1 MTKQEKTLTIYEATS
16 KLINKELNFDRDNSK
31 LVIEHYDAFID
42 FSAIY
47 FTCYDNAKKSSTAND
62 TKFKVELEKEL
73 KKQEKEFYQ
82 VVKKCT
88 PNHFTAM
95 RKLGKNPLTAKKVVK
110 DKIAD
115 CTSKKKPIKFASI
128 RGIGNLL
135 NEAPTE
141 KSLEEVVQE
150 FFKSTSKKFDCSN
163 KKIIDTITQVFQADI
178 DAKKIEDQ
186 QVTQLKEQNEI
197 AQDLIKMGLAN
208 NPNEKLDQ
216 MIANA

>member
-1 MTKQEKTLTIYEATS
+1 MTQYIENTL
-16 KLINKELNFDRDNSK
+16 KLINKENNFDKSNSK
-31 LVIEHYDAFID
+31 LVIEHYEDLID

-47 FTCYDNAKKSSTAND
+47 FNCYDKVKKLNLD
-62 TKFKVELEKEL
+62 KGFKAELDKEL
-73 KKQEKEFYQ
+73 KKQSSEFYQ

-88 PNHFTAM
+88 PNHLTAM
-95 RKLGKNPLTAKKVVK
+95 RKLGKNPLSAKKVVK

-115 CTSKKKPIKFASI
+115 CNAKKKPIKFASI
-128 RGIGNLL
+128 RGMGNLF
-135 NEAPTE
+135 NTPPTE
-141 KSLEEVVQE
+141 KTIEEVIQE

-186 QVTQLKEQNEI
+186 QVAQLKEQNEI
-197 AQDLIKMGLAN
+197 GQDLIKMGLAN
-208 NPNEKLDQ
+208 NPNDKLDQ

>member
-1 MTKQEKTLTIYEATS
+1 MTQYIENTL
-16 KLINKELNFDRDNSK
+16 KLINKENNFDKSNSK
-31 LVIEHYDAFID
+31 LVLEHYEDLID

-47 FTCYDNAKKSSTAND
+47 FNCYDKVKKLNLD
-62 TKFKVELEKEL
+62 KGFKAELDKEL
-73 KKQEKEFYQ
+73 KKQSSEFYQ

-88 PNHFTAM
+88 PNHLTAM
-95 RKLGKNPLTAKKVVK
+95 RKLGKNPLSAKKVVK

-115 CTSKKKPIKFASI
+115 CTTKKKPIKFASI
-128 RGIGNLL
+128 RGMGNLF
-135 NEAPTE
+135 NTPPTE
-141 KSLEEVVQE
+141 KTIEEVIQE

-208 NPNEKLDQ
+208 NPNEKLDK
-216 MIANA
+216 ILDCANA

>member
-1 MTKQEKTLTIYEATS
+1 MTQYIENTL
-16 KLINKELNFDRDNSK
+16 KLINKENNFDKSNSK
-31 LVIEHYDAFID
+31 LVIEFYEDLID

-47 FTCYDNAKKSSTAND
+47 FNCYDKVKKLNLD
-62 TKFKVELEKEL
+62 KGFKAELDKEL
-73 KKQEKEFYQ
+73 KKQSSEFYQ

-88 PNHFTAM
+88 PNHLTAM
-95 RKLGKNPLTAKKVVK
+95 RKLGKNPLSAKKVVK

-115 CTSKKKPIKFASI
+115 CTTKKKPIKFASI
-128 RGIGNLL
+128 RGMGNLF
-135 NEAPTE
+135 NTPPTE
-141 KSLEEVVQE
+141 KTIEEVIQE
-150 FFKSTSKKFDCSN
+150 FFKSTSKKYDVSN
-163 KKIIDTITQVFQADI
+163 KKIIDTITQVFQADTN
-178 DAKKIEDQ
+178 AKKIEDQ

>member
-1 MTKQEKTLTIYEATS
+1 MTKQEKTLTIYEATL
-16 KLINKELNFDRDNSK
+16 KLINKENNFDRDNSK
-31 LVIEHYDAFID
+31 LVIQHYDAFID

-47 FTCYDNAKKSSTAND
+47 YGCYKKIKDLNLE
-62 TKFKVELEKEL
+62 KGFKVELDKEL
-73 KKQEKEFYQ
+73 KKQSSEFYQ

-115 CTSKKKPIKFASI
+115 CTTKKKPIKFASI

-141 KSLEEVVQE
+141 KTLQEVIQE
-150 FFKSTSKKFDCSN
+150 FFKSTSKKYDVSN
-163 KKIIDTITQVFQADI
+163 KKIIDTITEVFQAEVDQ
-178 DAKKIEDQ
+178 KKIQDQ
-186 QVTQLKEQNEI
+186 QTQQLKEQNEI
-197 AQDLIKMGLAN
+197 GQDLIKQGILNNAN
-208 NPNEKLDQ
+208 DKLDQ

>member
-1 MTKQEKTLTIYEATS
+1 MTKQEKTLTIYEATL
-16 KLINKELNFDRDNSK
+16 KLINKENNFDRDNSK
-31 LVIEHYDAFID
+31 LVIQHYDAFID

-47 FTCYDNAKKSSTAND
+47 YGCYKKIKDFNLE
-62 TKFKVELEKEL
+62 KGFKVELDKEL
-73 KKQEKEFYQ
+73 KKQSSEFYQ

-115 CTSKKKPIKFASI
+115 CTTKKKPIKFASI

-141 KSLEEVVQE
+141 KTLQEVIQE
-150 FFKSTSKKFDCSN
+150 FFKSTSKKYDVSN
-163 KKIIDTITQVFQADI
+163 KKIIDTITEVFQAEVDQ
-178 DAKKIEDQ
+178 KKIQDQ
-186 QVTQLKEQNEI
+186 QTQQLKEQNEI
-197 AQDLIKMGLAN
+197 GQDLIKQGILNNAN
-208 NPNEKLDQ
+208 DKLDQ

>member
-1 MTKQEKTLTIYEATS
+1 MTKQDKTLTIYEATL
-16 KLINKELNFDRDNSK
+16 KLINKENNFDRDNSK

-47 FTCYDNAKKSSTAND
+47 YGCYKKIKDLNLE
-62 TKFKVELEKEL
+62 KGFKVELNKEL
-73 KKQEKEFYQ
+73 QKQDKEFYQ

-115 CTSKKKPIKFASI
+115 CTTKKKPIKFASI

-141 KSLEEVVQE
+141 KTLQEVIQE

-163 KKIIDTITQVFQADI
+163 KKIIDTITQVFQADT
-178 DAKKIEDQ
+178 DGKKIEDQ
-186 QVTQLKEQNEI
+186 QVAQLKEQNEI
-197 AQDLIKMGLAN
+197 GQDLIKMGLTN
-208 NPNEKLDQ
+208 NPNDKLDQ

>member
-47 FTCYDNAKKSSTAND
+47 YGCYKKIKDLNLE
-62 TKFKVELEKEL
+62 KGFKVELNKEL
-73 KKQEKEFYQ
+73 QKQDKEFYQ

-115 CTSKKKPIKFASI
+115 CTTKRSPL
-128 RGIGNLL
+128 NLL
-135 NEAPTE
+135 QFVE
-141 KSLEEVVQE
+141 LVI
-150 FFKSTSKKFDCSN
+150 C
-163 KKIIDTITQVFQADI
+163 
-178 DAKKIEDQ
+178 
-186 QVTQLKEQNEI
+186 
-197 AQDLIKMGLAN
+197 
-208 NPNEKLDQ
+208 
-216 MIANA
+216 

>member
-1 MTKQEKTLTIYEATS
+1 MTQYIENTL
-16 KLINKELNFDRDNSK
+16 KLVNKENNFDKSNSK
-31 LVIEHYDAFID
+31 LVIEFYEDLID

-47 FTCYDNAKKSSTAND
+47 FNCYDKVKKLNLD
-62 TKFKVELEKEL
+62 KGFKAELDKEL
-73 KKQEKEFYQ
+73 KKQSSEFYQ

-88 PNHFTAM
+88 PNHLTAM
-95 RKLGKNPLTAKKVVK
+95 RKLGKNPLSAKKVVK

-128 RGIGNLL
+128 RGMGNLF
-135 NEAPTE
+135 NEAPKE

-178 DAKKIEDQ
+178 DAKKLEDEQ
-186 QVTQLKEQNEI
+186 TKQLHDIQSAKDMMNV
-197 AQDLIKMGLAN
+197 A
-208 NPNEKLDQ
+208 
-216 MIANA
+216 

>member
-1 MTKQEKTLTIYEATS
+1 MTKQDKTLTIYEATL
-16 KLINKELNFDRDNSK
+16 KLINKENNFDRDNSK
-31 LVIEHYDAFID
+31 LVIQHYDAFID

-47 FTCYDNAKKSSTAND
+47 YGCYKKIKDLNLE
-62 TKFKVELEKEL
+62 KGFKVELDKEL
-73 KKQEKEFYQ
+73 QKQSSEFYQ

-115 CTSKKKPIKFASI
+115 CTTKKKPIKFASI

-141 KSLEEVVQE
+141 KTLQEVIQE
-150 FFKSTSKKFDCSN
+150 FFKSTSKKYDVSN
-163 KKIIDTITQVFQADI
+163 KKIIDTITQVFQAEVDQ
-178 DAKKIEDQ
+178 KKIQDQ
-186 QVTQLKEQNEI
+186 QTQQLNEQKQVAE
-197 AQDLIKMGLAN
+197 DLIKMGLAH
-208 NPNEKLDQ
+208 NPNDKLDQ